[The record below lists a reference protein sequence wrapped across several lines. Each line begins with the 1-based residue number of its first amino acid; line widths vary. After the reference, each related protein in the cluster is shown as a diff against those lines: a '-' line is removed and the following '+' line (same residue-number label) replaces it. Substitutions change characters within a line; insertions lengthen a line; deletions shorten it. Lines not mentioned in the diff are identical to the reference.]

1 VNWHQWQEII
11 ATIGVFVLLTTVITV
26 TVWQV
31 ASTRRAKAAVLRDQ
45 EYRTLAERAIAGQ
58 ESTQRQLTELGGR
71 MAEMERI
78 LKEVE

>member
-26 TVWQV
+26 AVWQLAV
-31 ASTRRAKAAVLRDQ
+31 TRRAKATLTREH
-45 EYRTLAERAIAGQ
+45 EYRLLAERAVASQ
-58 ESTQRQLTELGGR
+58 EN
-71 MAEMERI
+71 AERRLAEIERI